1 MPPPAPSPARSGTR
15 SDVWLA
21 SLVRAAHPAQA
32 VGTALALALAAA
44 LTGRPLAEVG
54 LVGATVLVGQSV
66 AGWADDLADRER
78 DARQDPRKPLVRGT
92 LEPGSLAFAT
102 LVAVLLLVPLAI
114 SAGPTAG
121 TAYLVSVAVAVV
133 GDRLLH
139 ARVLSF
145 VPWAASFALLP
156 VYLSHG
162 GWGGQGTGQ
171 SPSPAMVALAAL
183 LGVCVH
189 VLLALPGTAADHQEG
204 ERSLPLRLAQWLGA
218 TRAGWLAAGASA
230 LVVVALLYVG
240 RADGLG

>member
-1 MPPPAPSPARSGTR
+1 MSSPAPTAVRSH
-15 SDVWLA
+15 VWLVA
-21 SLVRAAHPAQA
+21 LARAAHPAQG

-66 AGWADDLADRER
+66 IGWADDLADRER

-92 LEPGSLAFAT
+92 VEPGSVGFAA
-102 LVAVLLLVPLAI
+102 LVAVLLLVPLAV
-114 SAGPTAG
+114 SAGPTAA
-121 TAYLVSVAVAVV
+121 TAYLASVAVAVV

-139 ARVLSF
+139 ARALSF

-162 GWGGQGTGQ
+162 GWGGEGTGRW
-171 SPSPAMVALAAL
+171 PSPAMVVLAAL
-183 LGVCVH
+183 LGLCVH

-218 TRAGWLAAGASA
+218 TKVGWLTAAATA
-230 LVVVALLYVG
+230 LVVLALLFVG